1 MCWAKECKVN
11 KRRLTTL
18 LKVGLSVLIL
28 YVLFSRVDLL
38 SFWETVSSVSPQV
51 VAFGVLAFFLTQC
64 VTTVRWSILL
74 GCDVEV
80 PYRNIFSIYFV
91 GMFFNNFLPT
101 LVGGDLVK
109 GYYLYK
115 KTGRGDVSFASVL
128 MDRYTGFTALITIT
142 TVALVIGYGSLSAI
156 GGEGLVW
163 AFVVFIGA
171 FVGGSLFMWV
181 NTLHGWLVGL
191 LLKIHFLSLN
201 KKIDTFYKV
210 LMGYKNHGP
219 RLFKAYLLSFLVQ
232 GGVILGYIIV
242 GSGMGMEV
250 HPGYYFLFI
259 PLATAV
265 SMAPISLSG
274 LGVRE
279 GAFVFL
285 FTKAGAT
292 VEQALGL
299 SLLWFAIMVFVSL
312 IGGVE
317 YLRMGGGKEFGRSF
331 KQGEDGPDAAA
342 NQANQDNTASHDDQ
356 ASQAVPLSKGR

>member
-1 MCWAKECKVN
+1 MN

-18 LKVGLSVLIL
+18 LKVGLSALIL

-51 VAFGVLAFFLTQC
+51 VALGVLAFFLTQC

-191 LLKIHFLSLN
+191 FLKIHFFSLN

-342 NQANQDNTASHDDQ
+342 NQANQDNTANHDDQ